1 MLRHSGGNRDRAQR
15 PLAAAFV
22 PWGGGSRLPRKSN
35 VRAGPARTVVSCYC
49 LLSCRSC
56 VLPMGPRTSGGAA
69 IVLCAPLERR
79 ALLERSCSS
88 HMV

>member
-35 VRAGPARTVVSCYC
+35 VRAGPAYC
-49 LLSCRSC
+49 LLSCRSR